1 MNVLAMDPQ
10 PTVQFLSRWSQNNDE
25 SRSEIP
31 NQREALMSTR
41 RKVEIF
47 SAGCPAC
54 QEAIDL
60 VNGIACPS
68 CDVTVLDMKDM
79 AVANRAKSLGV
90 QSVPAVVIDGKL
102 ADCCLGGGITEAAL
116 RAEGI
121 GQARP

>member
-1 MNVLAMDPQ
+1 
-10 PTVQFLSRWSQNNDE
+10 
-25 SRSEIP
+25 
-31 NQREALMSTR
+31 MSAR

-54 QEAIDL
+54 QEVLDL
-60 VNGIACPS
+60 VNGIACAS
-68 CDVTVLDMKDM
+68 CDVTILDMKDM
-79 AVANRAKSLGV
+79 AVANRAKNLGV

-102 ADCCLGGGITEAAL
+102 ADCCRGGDITEAAL